1 MAVSIP
7 TILAVAGG
15 GALGAVSRYG
25 VGVAMGR
32 WLGHG
37 FPVATLTVNIVG
49 SFAMGVLIALLAH
62 YGGGQTLRAFLA
74 VGFLGAFTTFSAFS
88 LDTILLVERG
98 QTGLAAIYV
107 AGSVIGSVA
116 GLFLGLHLIRQLVAS

>member
-37 FPVATLTVNIVG
+37 FPIATLTVNVLG

-62 YGGGQTLRAFLA
+62 WGGNQTTRAFLA
-74 VGFLGAFTTFSAFS
+74 VGFLGAFTTFSTFS
-88 LDTILLVERG
+88 LDTITLVERG

-107 AGSVIGSVA
+107 GGSVVGSVL
-116 GLFLGLHLIRQLVAS
+116 GLFIGLYLMRQVLAP